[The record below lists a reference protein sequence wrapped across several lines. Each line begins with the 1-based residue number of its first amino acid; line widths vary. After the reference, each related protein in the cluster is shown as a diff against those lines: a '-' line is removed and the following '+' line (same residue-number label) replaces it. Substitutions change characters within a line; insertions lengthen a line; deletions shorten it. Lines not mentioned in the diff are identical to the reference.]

1 MHLRV
6 PFLVPTEVAALIAA
20 MALSANRLPVSTLP
34 VTTLPITSRSV
45 STLPVTTPVT
55 RLVTRLSV
63 TAAGSRLL
71 PPAATTPATAHG
83 TTAVTGTPTAAP
95 TSTPRAGSP
104 AWKPTLTFT
113 WPLSPR
119 PAIHRRFEQPRDQWA
134 RGHRGV
140 DLLAAVGQPV
150 LSAGD
155 GIVAFSGVVAGRGV
169 LTVRHSG
176 GLRTTYEPV
185 DDRLASGALV
195 HRGSRIGAVSPAAGH
210 CVPLT
215 CLHWGAI
222 SGQTYRDPLSLL
234 GFGPP
239 ILLPLG

>member
-6 PFLVPTEVAALIAA
+6 PFLVPTTVAALIAA
-20 MALSANRLPVSTLP
+20 MALSVTTLPVISRSVFTLP
-34 VTTLPITSRSV
+34 VTR
-45 STLPVTTPVT
+45 PVTTP
-55 RLVTRLSV
+55 SV
-63 TAAGSRLL
+63 TAAGPRLL
-71 PPAATTPATAHG
+71 PPAGTNPATADG
-83 TTAVTGTPTAAP
+83 TTAVTGTHTAA
-95 TSTPRAGSP
+95 SSNTPRAGSA
-104 AWKPTLTFT
+104 AWKPALTFT

-119 PAIHRRFEQPRDQWA
+119 PVVHRRFEQPRDEWA
-134 RGHRGV
+134 HGHRGV

-150 LSAGD
+150 LSAGE

-169 LTVRHSG
+169 LTVRHPG

-185 DDRLASGALV
+185 DDRLTSGALV
-195 HRGSRIGAVSPAAGH
+195 QRGSRIGAVSPAAGH
-210 CVPLT
+210 CVPRT

-222 SGQTYRDPLSLL
+222 SGQAYRDPLSLL